1 MLYRTL
7 RATARIALRWY
18 YSEVIVQGHE
28 RVSRD
33 GPMLIVANHPNA
45 LVDAML
51 VTTSLR
57 RQVLI
62 TAKATLFEHPLL
74 APFLT
79 AIGVVP
85 LRRARDERPRVND
98 NAAALR

>member
-1 MLYRTL
+1 MLYGTL
-7 RATARIALRWY
+7 RAAARIALRWY
-18 YSEVIVQGHE
+18 YSEVIVLGLE
-28 RVSRD
+28 RVPRD

-57 RQVLI
+57 RRVLI

-74 APFLT
+74 APCLT
-79 AIGVVP
+79 AVGVVP
-85 LRRARDERPRVND
+85 LRRAKDERARAND
-98 NAAALR
+98 DPAAS